1 MQIFIEIFGGET
13 MTLEVN
19 ALDTISDLK
28 NEIHAK
34 KGIAP
39 ALQILFFAGKKLEN
53 DCTLADF
60 NVTQQS
66 SLNLVRLYSMKIFVI
81 SFTGK
86 SIRLE
91 VKASDTIAKVKGEI
105 EEKLGIPLC
114 WQSLFYDSTRLEDDD
129 MLFQRNVKENAKF
142 DMVLEVN
149 ANTHARGDKNT

>member
-1 MQIFIEIFGGET
+1 

-19 ALDTISDLK
+19 AIDTISDLK
-28 NEIHAK
+28 DEIHAK

-53 DCTLADF
+53 DCNDCTLADC

-66 SLNLVRLYSMKIFVI
+66 SLNLVPLYSMKISVI

-86 SIRLE
+86 SIDLE
-91 VKASDTIAKVKGEI
+91 VKALDTIAKVKGEI

-114 WQSLFYDSTRLEDDD
+114 WQSLFYDSARLEDDD
-129 MLFQRNVKENAKF
+129 MLFQRNVKANAKF

-149 ANTHARGDKNT
+149 GNTHARVDKHT